1 MPTEV
6 INEFEDNYAK
16 GIDDRRAGS
25 AVASLEA
32 SLLQEDREIEQ
43 KQPEPPAPPSP
54 DGRPAPQSFLDNVMR
69 GVELSAEGQMAQA
82 EAQQAAGEVVRDVAG
97 DVAKG
102 LVREGPNIVVGSVLD
117 ATKAVLETGAEMEK
131 WERNLSPN
139 ARQAMNAFTTNPLTI
154 TNLVTAQEG
163 IFEWLAEQTPVF
175 PAPTTVTANLLRTFG
190 MYLVPTMGLLGTAKG
205 ATAAVGLTGRFGES
219 ASFALSGIGADMMIS
234 MDSNLAN
241 MIQDTPLLEPVTEFL
256 GIDPL
261 LDTLAIQEQDSE
273 LTKRI
278 KGAMEG
284 LGIGIFADLF
294 ITGIRLTRSANHAR
308 AKKRQAEAEA
318 RGDSIPSAPDDALE
332 QMRIKVGEISD
343 EQLAAAYNV
352 PDIDAPLVSAR
363 EGGRALEAQIRAAKQ
378 IPGDVR
384 PEDLGL
390 RQGQEGPIARGE
402 RTPDD
407 PYGPIEATVPERG
420 ERSISA
426 VDDVHGGGEVKFAV
440 QNVGTGVS
448 KTGKN
453 VGQVIEAQAGETTHL
468 HVAARAAGID
478 LSGRTLGDLTNAEI
492 DSISGFRTGYTIGG
506 EFTEKN
512 PVSKSSFMKDKS
524 ERQKVIRA
532 AEKGASI
539 DPLRPEPTPEKVPT
553 QIAINWRRIESEGDA
568 NDLLRTIVDG
578 NEEALN
584 QARRVGRT
592 LEEVRREA
600 DGAPPLTLRQIF
612 GRSEGNPLNDIQTTQ
627 LRDLAVQSVEDLKI
641 LERKA
646 IGGTP
651 ADVFAFRHQY
661 TLTYGMLEQMLGAR
675 ADASRSF
682 GSWRITAKGNVER
695 AGQMKAIL
703 DSWGGEEVSRELAR
717 RMAKIEGIGP
727 RLAAMEKG
735 WGAKSLD
742 ALREVSTVGLLWWV
756 PTHLA
761 NMGATAATN
770 FVINPVERAVAARG
784 RAFVGGEGVEMGE
797 AIALFSGMQ
806 GSLLDAFT
814 ASGRRAVT
822 RKSSFADIAGEKLDV
837 QKPAFSA
844 EVFNISSE
852 TGLGRT
858 ADILGRVHTFGAD
871 MLGVEDEWFKTIG
884 YGGEV
889 SALATREAMRRAR
902 IEGLDAAATKQ
913 IYGEIKANPPESIR
927 VGSVDAAQYNTFTKF
942 LDGAIAKVVRQVNKW
957 PVGFWLATF
966 VNTPLNLLAYSFER
980 SPLAVFNTRWRA
992 DVAAGG
998 ARRDIAITRM
1008 ALGSAT
1014 GLLLLDMAE
1023 GGHLT
1028 GSGPERGSAER
1039 KALERTGWKPQ
1050 SVYLT
1055 GPEQFV
1061 PTQRFDQLSLQFAMA
1076 GEISDLIRKSEIGE
1090 DDMDDVNELMSAFAL
1105 ALASS
1110 ATDRTWVVSMS
1121 DALSAVTGQR
1131 SMEWYL
1137 LQRAKQSV
1145 PFSSLIRGVESIV
1158 DPVAS
1163 DTNNL
1168 FEAVQSMIPVL
1179 ASKLTSQRDLWG
1191 FEIQPDPSNAPWFNS
1206 LTPVKLSTL
1215 RGHEVDQELVAMEAG
1230 VPEIQK
1236 KMRFQPPMG
1245 GAVQIDFRKFP
1256 KAYEEY
1262 KILAGHKTKDPVF
1275 KLSAVETANNAV
1287 TGKGTVGFLYKR
1299 AADDEDRVNFIR
1311 SIVQSFREQART
1323 ELWNDPDHADFRE
1336 YVEGLQEDEGVLSPF
1351 SR

>member
-82 EAQQAAGEVVRDVAG
+82 EAQQAAGEVVRDVG
-97 DVAKG
+97 IDVAKG
-102 LVREGPNIVVGSVLD
+102 VTRELPNIVVGSVLD

-139 ARQAMNAFTTNPLTI
+139 ARQAMNAFITNPLTI
-154 TNLVTAQEG
+154 TNQVTAQEG
-163 IFEWLAEQTPVF
+163 IFEWLAEKTPVL

-190 MYLVPTMGLLGTAKG
+190 MYLVPTFALLGPAKG
-205 ATAAVGLTGRFGES
+205 AASAVGLTGRFGES
-219 ASFALSGIGADMMIS
+219 AAFALSGIGADMMIS

-308 AKKRQAEAEA
+308 AKKRQLEAEA

-363 EGGRALEAQIRAAKQ
+363 EGGRALEAQVRAAQQ

-407 PYGPIEATVPERG
+407 PYGPLEATVPEKG
-420 ERSISA
+420 E
-426 VDDVHGGGEVKFAV
+426 
-440 QNVGTGVS
+440 
-448 KTGKN
+448 
-453 VGQVIEAQAGETTHL
+453 
-468 HVAARAAGID
+468 
-478 LSGRTLGDLTNAEI
+478 
-492 DSISGFRTGYTIGG
+492 
-506 EFTEKN
+506 
-512 PVSKSSFMKDKS
+512 P
-524 ERQKVIRA
+524 
-532 AEKGASI
+532 
-539 DPLRPEPTPEKVPT
+539 

-742 ALREVSTVGLLWWV
+742 MLREVSTVGLLWWV

-797 AIALFSGMQ
+797 AIALYSGMF
-806 GSLLDAFT
+806 GSVMDAFT
-814 ASGRRAVT
+814 AAGRRAVT

-871 MLGVEDEWFKTIG
+871 MLGVEDEWFKAIG

-998 ARRDIAITRM
+998 ERRDIAITRM

-1039 KALERTGWKPQ
+1039 NALERTGWKPQ
-1050 SVYLT
+1050 SVYLA

-1179 ASKLTSQRDLWG
+1179 ASKLTSKRDLWG

-1215 RGHEVDQELVAMEAG
+1215 RGHEVDKELVAMEAG

-1262 KILAGHKTKDPVF
+1262 KILAGHKSKDPVF

>member
-1 MPTEV
+1 MATEV

-69 GVELSAEGQMAQA
+69 GIELSAEGQMAQA
-82 EAQQAAGEVVRDVAG
+82 EAQKAAGEVVRDVAG

-163 IFEWLAEQTPVF
+163 IFEWLAEKTPVF

-190 MYLVPTMGLLGTAKG
+190 MYLVPTMGLLGPAKG
-205 ATAAVGLTGRFGES
+205 ATAAAGLTGRFGQS

-261 LDTLAIQEQDSE
+261 LDTLAIREQDSE
-273 LTKRI
+273 VTKRI

-284 LGIGIFADLF
+284 LGIGVFADLF
-294 ITGIRLTRSANHAR
+294 LTGIRLTRSANHAR

-332 QMRIKVGEISD
+332 QMRIKVGEITD
-343 EQLAAAYNV
+343 EQLAEAYNV
-352 PDIDAPLVSAR
+352 PDIDAPLISAR
-363 EGGRALEAQIRAAKQ
+363 EGGRALEAQIRAAQQ
-378 IPGDVR
+378 IPGDVQ
-384 PEDLGL
+384 PADLGL

-402 RTPDD
+402 RLPDD
-407 PYGPIEATVPERG
+407 PYGPLEATVPETG
-420 ERSISA
+420 E
-426 VDDVHGGGEVKFAV
+426 
-440 QNVGTGVS
+440 
-448 KTGKN
+448 
-453 VGQVIEAQAGETTHL
+453 
-468 HVAARAAGID
+468 
-478 LSGRTLGDLTNAEI
+478 
-492 DSISGFRTGYTIGG
+492 
-506 EFTEKN
+506 
-512 PVSKSSFMKDKS
+512 P
-524 ERQKVIRA
+524 
-532 AEKGASI
+532 
-539 DPLRPEPTPEKVPT
+539 

-568 NDLLRTIVDG
+568 QDLMRTIVDG

-592 LEEVRREA
+592 LEEVKLEA
-600 DGAPPLTLRQIF
+600 AGAPPLTLRQIF
-612 GRSEGNPLNDIQTTQ
+612 GRAEGNPLNDIQTTQ
-627 LRDLAVQSVEDLKI
+627 LRDLAVQSMDDLAV
-641 LERKA
+641 LEAKA
-646 IGGTP
+646 VGGTP
-651 ADVFAFRHQY
+651 ADVFAFRHQL
-661 TLTYGMLEQMLGAR
+661 TLTYGILEQMLGAR
-675 ADASRSF
+675 ADASRSL
-682 GSWRITAKGNVER
+682 GAWRITAKGSVER

-703 DSWGGEEVSRELAR
+703 DSWGGEDVSRELAR
-717 RMAKIEGIGP
+717 RMAGIEGIGP
-727 RLAAMEKG
+727 KLAAMEKG
-735 WGAKSLD
+735 WKAKTLNV
-742 ALREVSTVGLLWWV
+742 LREVGTVGLLWWL
-756 PTHLA
+756 PTHAA
-761 NMGATAATN
+761 NIGSTALTN
-770 FVINPVERAVAARG
+770 FIINPAERALAARG
-784 RAFVGGEGVEMGE
+784 RAFVGGEGIEMGE
-797 AIALFSGMQ
+797 AAALYSGMF
-806 GSLLDAFT
+806 GSVMDAFT

-822 RKSSFADIAGEKLDV
+822 RKSTFADIAGEKLDV
-837 QKPAFSA
+837 HTSAVSSEAFQ
-844 EVFNISSE
+844 ISSE

-858 ADILGRVHTFGAD
+858 VDILGRIHTAGAD
-871 MLGVEDEWFKTIG
+871 MLGVEDEWFKVIG
-884 YGGEV
+884 YSGEV

-942 LDGAIAKVVRQVNKW
+942 LDGAIAKVVRAVNKW
-957 PVGFWLATF
+957 PIGYFLVPF

-980 SPLAVFNTRWRA
+980 SPLAVFNARWRA

-998 ARRDIAITRM
+998 SRRDIAVTRM

-1014 GLLLLDMAE
+1014 GLILLDLAE
-1023 GGHLT
+1023 AGHLT

-1039 KALERTGWKPQ
+1039 KALERTGWKQ
-1050 SVYLT
+1050 NAVYLK

-1061 PTQRFDQLSLQFAMA
+1061 PTQRFDQLSLQIAMA
-1076 GEISDLIRKSEIGE
+1076 GEISDMLRRSEIGE
-1090 DDMDDVNELMSAFAL
+1090 DDIDEVNELMSAFSL

-1110 ATDRTWVVSMS
+1110 TTDRSWVVSMS
-1121 DALSAVTGQR
+1121 DFLSAITGQR

-1137 LQRAKQSV
+1137 RKRVQQQV
-1145 PFSSLIRGVESIV
+1145 PFSSLLRGVESFV
-1158 DPVAS
+1158 DPVTS
-1163 DTNNL
+1163 DTNNM

-1179 ASKLTSQRDLWG
+1179 ASKLTSKRDLWG

-1206 LTPVKLSTL
+1206 LTPIKLSTL
-1215 RGHEVDQELVAMEAG
+1215 RGHEVDKELVAMEAG

-1236 KMRFQPPMG
+1236 KMRFQPPAG

-1262 KILAGHKTKDPVF
+1262 KILAGHKTKDIVSG
-1275 KLSAVETANNAV
+1275 LSAVETANNAV
-1287 TGKGTVGFLYKR
+1287 TGVGIVGFLYGR